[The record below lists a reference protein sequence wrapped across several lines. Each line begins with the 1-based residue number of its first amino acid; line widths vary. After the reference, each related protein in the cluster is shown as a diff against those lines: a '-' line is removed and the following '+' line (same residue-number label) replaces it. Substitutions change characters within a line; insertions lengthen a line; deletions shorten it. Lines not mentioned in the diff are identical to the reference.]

1 MNHQPHEYWL
11 KYMLLFSGATL
22 DQIIQAARLYQMVP
36 PTLEYLRALR
46 DQLEATKPSPFR
58 MTSGST
64 RAWVR
69 RQRIMSMAN
78 NEPAAVEARELL
90 SDNKIRAIL
99 ETLLM
104 TDVDLNKIVSHIHT
118 LTGRAV
124 SKEVVDRF
132 RHYFWNR
139 ELMSL
144 SDWNVYLDDYPG
156 GRELMSCRKQ
166 GEEFAMW
173 RLGHRVELSK
183 QEILQMILHESAMR
197 FAELNSFNN
206 GMKTAM
212 AAKFWADN
220 VFKSVDAL
228 DRTGDSVKQVVDNL
242 REVAI
247 KLGRRDISSVEK
259 VRKLPPKE

>member
-22 DQIIQAARLYQMVP
+22 DQIVQAARLYQMVP

-46 DQLEATKPSPFR
+46 DQLDGTKPSPFR
-58 MTSGST
+58 MNSGAT

-69 RQRIMSMAN
+69 RQRVMSMAN
-78 NEPAAVEARELL
+78 NDPAATEARELL
-90 SDNKIRAIL
+90 SDNKIRPIL

-104 TDVDLNKIVSHIHT
+104 TDIDLNKVVLHVHT
-118 LTGRAV
+118 MTGRAV

-139 ELMSL
+139 DIMSL
-144 SDWNVYLDDYPG
+144 SDWMAYLDDHPN
-156 GRELMSCRKQ
+156 GRDLLSCRKQ
-166 GEEFAMW
+166 GEEFALW
-173 RLGHRVELSK
+173 KLGHRVELSK
-183 QEILQMILHESAMR
+183 QEILQTIMHESAMR
-197 FAELNSFNN
+197 FVELNGYSN

-220 VFKSVDAL
+220 VFKSVQAL
-228 DRTGDSVKQVVDNL
+228 DQTGDSVKQVVDNL

-247 KLGRRDISSVEK
+247 KLGRREISSVEK
-259 VRKLPPKE
+259 VRKLPKE